1 MLLAQEEGF
10 QDEFNKVIDSRRE
23 NKNIKMSAG
32 YILTGMTDEEIDAS
46 FSQYN
51 STIRGGIKNAKKNYE
66 RNVKEYGK
74 SVEEANQILQK
85 ELDGLF
91 NASKF
96 NTLNE
101 QLKLQLSLD
110 FSGVDLG
117 DDGLVNSFSEL
128 KDVLDSSSDSY
139 DRLKEA

>member
-10 QDEFNKVIDSRRE
+10 QEKFDSIIDSRRGE
-23 NKNIKMSAG
+23 KDKYKSAG
-32 YILTGMTDEEIDAS
+32 MILMGMTDEEIDES

-51 STIRGGIKNAKKNYE
+51 SSIRGGIKNAKKNYE

-96 NTLNE
+96 NTWNE

-128 KDVLDSSSDSY
+128 KDVLDSLSDSY